1 MRISGISDSYEQ
13 RYHLPGGETLLVGQ
27 PFFDI
32 GPGLRL
38 HWSDAAPGHELL
50 NELLGCLFVLELDQ
64 PALAAA
70 SGGDCAVA
78 PLRELAERPGWLLR
92 SRLAGDIDRYRL
104 TRTDSGQSEEG
115 DRFELLLTLEL
126 ATRLALQSIAGQTP
140 PAWALRARQAHRALQ
155 QALQGHALF
164 RPE

>member
-1 MRISGISDSYEQ
+1 MRLRWVNDAT
-13 RYHLPGGETLLVGQ
+13 RY
-27 PFFDI
+27 
-32 GPGLRL
+32 
-38 HWSDAAPGHELL
+38 ELL

-78 PLRELAERPGWLLR
+78 PLRELAERPGWLLQ
-92 SRLAGDIDRYRL
+92 SRLAGQTDRYRL

-115 DRFELLLTLEL
+115 VRLELLLTLEL
-126 ATRLALQSIAGQTP
+126 ATRLALQSIAGQKP
-140 PAWALRARQAHRALQ
+140 PAWALRTRKAHRALQ
-155 QALQGHALF
+155 EALQGQVLC